1 MLPFVLPDIWGTCY
15 QQLLAALSKCISP
28 AARHRADRQRDVPM
42 APADTATA
50 QFTCLP
56 CCQGPAGR
64 LLSLH
69 CWHAC
74 TYPLKGRK
82 RTLPPPPPF
91 PYQPLLCL
99 FKGEGRK
106 NRPKKA
112 KLKQQQQQ
120 QQSQETWDEG
130 EMCWRKEN
138 LLYFFVCPATA
149 LSSAALAE
157 IALCALA
164 FSLLLYC
171 KRVIRIIY
179 CLAARLFLSVENASL
194 IFSVCLYNIHTC
206 VYVMQGAVRTSLHA
220 ITINFYD

>member
-50 QFTCLP
+50 QFTRLP

-64 LLSLH
+64 LLSLR

-74 TYPLKGRK
+74 TYPRKGRE
-82 RTLPPPPPF
+82 RTFSPTTPPF

-112 KLKQQQQQ
+112 KLKQQQ
-120 QQSQETWDEG
+120 SQETWDEG
-130 EMCWRKEN
+130 DVLKKGKFTLFFCLSCNSSVICCSGRNCLMCSRLLSPALLQKSDKNN
-138 LLYFFVCPATA
+138 LLLGC
-149 LSSAALAE
+149 
-157 IALCALA
+157 
-164 FSLLLYC
+164 
-171 KRVIRIIY
+171 
-179 CLAARLFLSVENASL
+179 
-194 IFSVCLYNIHTC
+194 
-206 VYVMQGAVRTSLHA
+206 
-220 ITINFYD
+220 